1 MAKVNVIKRT
11 VDFGKKIGKIKPI
24 HAVGGGPKQ
33 GSICEWDISH
43 YFKAMNI
50 PYSRLHDIEYPFG
63 SGQFVD
69 IHCVFPNFDA
79 DENAPSSYYFA
90 STDMYLQ
97 AMMNVGCEPFYR
109 LGESID
115 HTPNKMFIHPPKDF
129 AKWARVCEHIIRHYN
144 EGWAEG
150 FHYNIKYWEIWNE
163 ADSYLPGYN
172 RVNMWTGT
180 KEQYFELY
188 RITANHLKKCFGD
201 SIKVGGYSCCNLNA
215 LIDEEQSE
223 RGLHLLNW
231 ANDFMNYISAEETK
245 APLDFY
251 SYHNYFNDPK
261 IPHKY
266 NREVRK
272 WVDSHGFR
280 DAEIIFTEWN
290 CGPHLTHQEL
300 EDSSYAADI
309 LYILLSCQKSPA
321 DMMMYYML
329 SKGSSY
335 NRIIGSG
342 REIYPAYYSFV
353 MFGKLYDIG
362 EEAECGEYNPDED
375 FAMIAATDGKRQKA
389 GIAFAN
395 ISNVANYVTRL
406 EFTFKGAEKFD
417 NYKVYVLDHEKSPTV
432 PCVLF
437 EGKVADGL
445 NIFLTGRKSIG
456 YIKFE

>member
-1 MAKVNVIKRT
+1 MAKVNVLRKTI
-11 VDFGKKIGKIKPI
+11 DFNKEIGKIKPM
-24 HAVGGGPKQ
+24 HATGAGPKQ
-33 GSICEWDISH
+33 GNTCGWDISH

-63 SGQFVD
+63 SNQFVD

-79 DENAPSSYYFA
+79 DENDPASYYFT
-90 STDMYLQ
+90 STDMYLK
-97 AMMNVGCEPFYR
+97 AMIDVGCEPFYR

-115 HTPNKMFIHPPKDF
+115 HTPKKMYIHPPKDF
-129 AKWARVCEHIIRHYN
+129 AKWARICEHIIRHYN
-144 EGWAEG
+144 EGWADG

-172 RVNMWTGT
+172 QINMWTGT

-188 RITANHLKKCFGD
+188 RITANHLKNCFGD

-223 RGLHLLNW
+223 RGQHLLNW
-231 ANDFMNYISAEETK
+231 ANDFMEYISAEETK

-261 IPHKY
+261 IPYKY
-266 NREVRK
+266 NCEVRK

-290 CGPHLTHQEL
+290 NGPFLTHQEVT
-300 EDSSYAADI
+300 DVSYAADI
-309 LYILLSCQKSPA
+309 SYIFLSGQKSPT
-321 DMMMYYML
+321 DMMMYYL
-329 SKGSSY
+329 ISRTSRF
-335 NRIIGSG
+335 NRVIGPDM
-342 REIYPAYYSFV
+342 EVFPTFYSFV
-353 MFGKLYDIG
+353 MFGKLYELG
-362 EEAECGEYNPDED
+362 TEVESGEYNPDED
-375 FAMIAATDGKRQKA
+375 FAMIAAKNDKKA

-395 ISNVANYVTRL
+395 ISDSVKEL
-406 EFTFKGAEKFD
+406 DFTFKGAEKFD
-417 NYKVYVLDHEKSPTV
+417 SYKVYIMDHQKSPSI
-432 PCVLF
+432 PSVLF

-445 NIFLTGRKSIG
+445 KISLTGRKCIG
-456 YIKFE
+456 YIEFE